1 MQVRGVPSPQVTWFK
16 DGEPL
21 VTEKYVTECTER
33 GRCTLTIIDVMD
45 EDAGRY
51 ACEAVNVCGR
61 VSTLTI
67 VEVMANRRIV
77 EAEQKLQGYV
87 FDKTYT
93 HLSVEYE
100 HHCK

>member
-1 MQVRGVPSPQVTWFK
+1 VQVRGVPVPQVTWFK

-21 VTEKYVTECTER
+21 VTAKYVTECTER
-33 GRCTLTIIDVMD
+33 GRCTLTIVDATN

-61 VSTLTI
+61 VNTLTV
-67 VEVMANRRIV
+67 VEVMANRRMV

-87 FDKTYT
+87 PDET
-93 HLSVEYE
+93 
-100 HHCK
+100 